1 MSDSTILKY
10 NTAHL
15 SIFATT
21 FLLLLKLLVG
31 LHTNTIS
38 IWSESIHSAVDLLAT
53 LIVYYTIRKAIN
65 SPDANHHY
73 GHGKFENISGTFEA
87 MLIIGA
93 ALWIIYEAIEKYN
106 DANTPVLL
114 EYSMLVMLISFTVN
128 YFVSNRMLIVAKK
141 TSSPA
146 LEADALHL
154 RIDMWT
160 SGGVFISLLLL
171 HLTGWY
177 WIDSVVAIIVSM
189 IILKSG
195 YSIIKKNISELT
207 DICIPKDEENI
218 ISEIIINH
226 EQVISLCQLR
236 TRFSGS
242 YRLIDMRLTL
252 NKNTQLERAHA
263 ICDQIEANIRHRLGR
278 CDIMIHLEPDQSS
291 ESQFVSNN

>member
-1 MSDSTILKY
+1 MSDSTILKH
-10 NTAHL
+10 NTAQL
-15 SIFATT
+15 SIFATIL
-21 FLLLLKLLVG
+21 LLLLKLIVS
-31 LHTNTIS
+31 LHTDTVS
-38 IWSESIHSAVDLLAT
+38 ILSESIHSAVDLLAT
-53 LIVYYTIRKAIN
+53 LIAYYTIRKSAI

-73 GHGKFENISGTFEA
+73 GHGKFENISGSFEA

-93 ALWIIYEAIEKYN
+93 AIWIIYEAIEKCKY
-106 DANTPVLL
+106 ANSPVLL
-114 EYSMLVMLISFTVN
+114 EYGMIVMFISFAVN
-128 YFVSNRMLIVAKK
+128 YFVSRRMSTVAKQ

-154 RIDMWT
+154 RTDMWT
-160 SGGVFISLLLL
+160 SGGVFINLLLL
-171 HLTGWY
+171 QATGWF
-177 WIDSVVAIIVSM
+177 WLDSVVAIIVST

-195 YSIIKKNISELT
+195 YFIIKKNLSELT
-207 DICIPKDEENI
+207 DVSIPKDEEHI

-252 NKNTQLERAHA
+252 NKNTQLEKAHT
-263 ICDQIEANIRHRLGR
+263 ICDQIEAKIRHRFGR
-278 CDIMIHLEPDQSS
+278 CDIMIHLEPDKSS